1 MAPTLTLCATARLAQ
16 TLRATPPA
24 AGQAVWQAPATQTIG
39 GWLND
44 LLEIAT
50 LTGKLTPQ
58 LPLKPL
64 NERLLWEQVIAASLP
79 AEAQPLFD
87 TAGMA
92 KTAAE
97 AHALCEH
104 WQIGAAL
111 RSQSLALAEETRLFL
126 NWQREFNKRCQA
138 RGWVEGVRQQAQ
150 VLALIEAGELAL
162 PNDISFAGFDRFT
175 PFEQSLLQALA
186 ARGVQ
191 VSDAAPP
198 ESSANTT
205 RAIACA
211 DRAAEC
217 AAAVRWAQQHLQQS
231 PQARLGIVVPDLAGV
246 RDTLEFALDD
256 ALHPEALS
264 PAAADS
270 ARCYNFSLGRPL
282 AGQAIVATALQLLA
296 LAGARQLEQA
306 DLSAL
311 LLDPY
316 WSAFEREADAR
327 ALLDAAMRQQLDARL
342 TLGDLLALARR
353 LHAREA
359 IHCPALLH
367 QLADLLEAQAQ
378 STKRRL
384 PSAWASYFERWL
396 GAAQWPGERTLSS
409 AEYQARGSF
418 QQMLQALAGL
428 DELLGSISLNEANK
442 RLRELCMEQ
451 VFQPETRGQPAI
463 QVLGILESTGLHFD
477 ALWVMGMN
485 DHQWPAPARPNPL
498 LPAELQR
505 RAGSPHAS
513 AEVELAFASAVQR
526 RLLGSAPDITFS
538 FARQDGNQLLRP
550 SPLIAGIAVSDD
562 APPATDIANVSL
574 ESLEDWQA
582 PPVAPGEKVS
592 GGTGLLKAQAICPA
606 WGYYQYRLGAQ
617 ALKTP
622 SEGLDAMERGT
633 LVHGALEAFWQ
644 ATRDSATL
652 HAMPPEGLATAIA
665 SAVEHAIAH
674 HETQTEV
681 TMPPRTR
688 QLESARLQRLL
699 DRWLSFE
706 REQRAAPFTV
716 LVCEQESLLEIE
728 GIRVRTIIDRVDQ
741 LADGRLLVIDYKTG
755 QSIDIKNWA
764 SERITEPQLPI
775 YAAIAV
781 PQENEATQVAGVAFA
796 KVLVDEPAF
805 TGITEDSGVLPK
817 ITGLAEE
824 KQKTFDPARF
834 PDWQTLMEHWYW
846 RLHAIAKEVQAGD
859 ASVRITD
866 PKDLKY
872 CEVLPLLRLA
882 EAEQV
887 LPVEDDA

>member
-1 MAPTLTLCATARLAQ
+1 MTQTLTLCATARLAQ
-16 TLRATPPA
+16 TLRATPPV
-24 AGQAVWQAPATQTIG
+24 AGQAVWQPLAATTIAH
-39 GWLND
+39 WLD
-44 LLEIAT
+44 ALLEVAC
-50 LTGKLTPQ
+50 LSGQTPPQ
-58 LPLKPL
+58 ALLSPLK
-64 NERLLWEQVIAASLP
+64 EHLLWEQVIAASLP

-111 RSQSLALAEETRLFL
+111 RSQSLSLAEETRLFL
-126 NWQREFNKRCQA
+126 GWQREFHKRCQQ
-138 RGWVEGVRQQAQ
+138 RGWAEGVRQQTQ
-150 VLALIEAGELAL
+150 TLALIEAGELAL
-162 PNDISFAGFDRFT
+162 PDAITFAGFDRFT
-175 PFEQSLLQALA
+175 PFEQRLRQALA
-186 ARGVQ
+186 KRGVQ

-198 ESSANTT
+198 EAAANAA

-211 DRAAEC
+211 DRSAEC

-231 PQARLGIVVPDLAGV
+231 PKARLGIVVPDLAGV

-256 ALHPEALS
+256 ALHPEALA
-264 PAAADS
+264 PAAAE
-270 ARCYNFSLGRPL
+270 APRCYNFSLGRSL

-296 LAGARQLEQA
+296 LAGSRQLEQA
-306 DLSAL
+306 ALSAL

-316 WSAFEREADAR
+316 WSTFEREADAR

-353 LHAREA
+353 LHAKEL
-359 IHCPALLH
+359 IHCPALLR

-384 PSAWASYFERWL
+384 PSAWAAYFERWL
-396 GAAQWPGERTLSS
+396 SAAQWPGDRTLSS

-418 QQMLQALAGL
+418 QQMLGALAGL
-428 DELLGSISLNEANK
+428 DELLGNISLNEAGK

-463 QVLGILESTGLHFD
+463 QVLGILESTGLAFD

-562 APPATDIANVSL
+562 APLSSANTGVPL

-592 GGTGLLKAQAICPA
+592 GGTGLLRAQAICPA

-652 HAMPPEGLATAIA
+652 QAMTPEALAAAIA
-665 SAVEHAIAH
+665 SAVEQAITQ

-681 TMPPRTR
+681 AMPPRTR
-688 QLESARLQRLL
+688 QLEAARLQRLL

-706 REQRAAPFTV
+706 REQRSAPFTV

-796 KVLVDEPAF
+796 KVLIDEPAF
-805 TGITEDSGVLPK
+805 TGITEDSGLLPK

-859 ASVRITD
+859 ASVRISD

-882 EAEQV
+882 EAEQA
-887 LPVEDDA
+887 LSAEDAT